1 MYMCS
6 PEINTL
12 CCDCFREKSI
22 PISSPINTDIM
33 LKKFQK
39 RDFIYLFNLLQLYW
53 GIIDIQQAVCI

>member
-33 LKKFQK
+33 LKNFRKEILSTCL
-39 RDFIYLFNLLQLYW
+39 IYYSFTE
-53 GIIDIQQAVCI
+53 V